1 MKILKW
7 EDYKF
12 KFFNLTLFKIGKK
25 KDGINFYI
33 LFIPIL
39 KFKNEFSIISTE
51 IKENTNFNMKKFD
64 EKIASFIEVAKQES
78 KNFSKEKIAYMATEL
93 YETGGHTKC
102 LINQIKSLS
111 CDYEECL
118 FLTKKTS
125 TYKNANKS
133 ISIIEKYAKVEGINE
148 NFLFYKKQ
156 AVKLYEKII
165 DFGAKT
171 LFIYIH
177 PDDILATLVI
187 SLIKRNTDIKIIFFN
202 HSSHYPNLGMT
213 FADLILEGMPSALKI
228 TNEKRQLYNCAVI
241 GLQSKEVGETNYISK
256 DEIQNIR
263 KELGINDNEIMTI
276 SGGASYKFFNQ
287 NKSEYFEMIKEILE
301 TREDIKH
308 VIMTK
313 LKKNEIKIFN
323 EIFKDENTKKQIIF
337 TPLSPDYEKFF
348 QVADLFIDSFPVS
361 SALTQIDLMR
371 LKVPTVVKI
380 NKDKPEWSFHE
391 YMPIDY
397 KYMFENVQ
405 DMKNGIF
412 DLIENKSKR
421 EEIIKSN
428 YEFWLKTYESNRIK
442 QKYIQF
448 INNFSAEI
456 KLVNFNDIPYELQL
470 ETRNW
475 RNSKQVAEY
484 LKIPYIDEE
493 THKNWLNSLKKENP
507 SNIAFIIEYQ
517 TKPIGVTYF
526 HSIDYEKHTCDWGI
540 YIYAQEYRGKKIGDI
555 VLKQCIDY
563 ASQLGI
569 KIIKLD
575 VLNTNKNAKKL
586 YENNGF
592 QQTNQTEEKF
602 LRYARTI

>member
-1 MKILKW
+1 
-7 EDYKF
+7 
-12 KFFNLTLFKIGKK
+12 
-25 KDGINFYI
+25 
-33 LFIPIL
+33 
-39 KFKNEFSIISTE
+39 
-51 IKENTNFNMKKFD
+51 
-64 EKIASFIEVAKQES
+64 
-78 KNFSKEKIAYMATEL
+78 
-93 YETGGHTKC
+93 
-102 LINQIKSLS
+102 
-111 CDYEECL
+111 
-118 FLTKKTS
+118 
-125 TYKNANKS
+125 
-133 ISIIEKYAKVEGINE
+133 
-148 NFLFYKKQ
+148 
-156 AVKLYEKII
+156 
-165 DFGAKT
+165 
-171 LFIYIH
+171 
-177 PDDILATLVI
+177 
-187 SLIKRNTDIKIIFFN
+187 
-202 HSSHYPNLGMT
+202 
-213 FADLILEGMPSALKI
+213 
-228 TNEKRQLYNCAVI
+228 
-241 GLQSKEVGETNYISK
+241 
-256 DEIQNIR
+256 
-263 KELGINDNEIMTI
+263 
-276 SGGASYKFFNQ
+276 
-287 NKSEYFEMIKEILE
+287 
-301 TREDIKH
+301 
-308 VIMTK
+308 MTK

-555 VLKQCIDY
+555 VLKQRIDY

-575 VLNTNKNAKKL
+575 VLNTNKNEKKL
-586 YENNGF
+586 YDNNGF

>member
-39 KFKNEFSIISTE
+39 KFKNEFSILSAE

-428 YEFWLKTYESNRIK
+428 YEFWLKMQMY
-442 QKYIQF
+442 
-448 INNFSAEI
+448 
-456 KLVNFNDIPYELQL
+456 
-470 ETRNW
+470 
-475 RNSKQVAEY
+475 
-484 LKIPYIDEE
+484 
-493 THKNWLNSLKKENP
+493 
-507 SNIAFIIEYQ
+507 
-517 TKPIGVTYF
+517 
-526 HSIDYEKHTCDWGI
+526 
-540 YIYAQEYRGKKIGDI
+540 
-555 VLKQCIDY
+555 
-563 ASQLGI
+563 
-569 KIIKLD
+569 
-575 VLNTNKNAKKL
+575 
-586 YENNGF
+586 
-592 QQTNQTEEKF
+592 
-602 LRYARTI
+602 

>member
-39 KFKNEFSIISTE
+39 KFKNEFSILSAE

-287 NKSEYFEMIKEILE
+287 NKSEYFEMIK
-301 TREDIKH
+301 
-308 VIMTK
+308 
-313 LKKNEIKIFN
+313 
-323 EIFKDENTKKQIIF
+323 
-337 TPLSPDYEKFF
+337 
-348 QVADLFIDSFPVS
+348 
-361 SALTQIDLMR
+361 
-371 LKVPTVVKI
+371 
-380 NKDKPEWSFHE
+380 
-391 YMPIDY
+391 
-397 KYMFENVQ
+397 
-405 DMKNGIF
+405 
-412 DLIENKSKR
+412 
-421 EEIIKSN
+421 
-428 YEFWLKTYESNRIK
+428 
-442 QKYIQF
+442 
-448 INNFSAEI
+448 
-456 KLVNFNDIPYELQL
+456 
-470 ETRNW
+470 
-475 RNSKQVAEY
+475 
-484 LKIPYIDEE
+484 
-493 THKNWLNSLKKENP
+493 
-507 SNIAFIIEYQ
+507 
-517 TKPIGVTYF
+517 
-526 HSIDYEKHTCDWGI
+526 
-540 YIYAQEYRGKKIGDI
+540 
-555 VLKQCIDY
+555 
-563 ASQLGI
+563 
-569 KIIKLD
+569 
-575 VLNTNKNAKKL
+575 
-586 YENNGF
+586 
-592 QQTNQTEEKF
+592 
-602 LRYARTI
+602 